1 MGHLSPSMMKSELLP
16 FQKAIIAM
24 SRAQYFTYLRSSLEE
39 GEPQATKSIPNSK
52 KGRDRDD
59 DETKKKNPTHHPP
72 PIDDDTPPNP
82 AAADKLSV
90 GVCIFRLDGRT
101 LSPAVLLLRRS
112 PRWWRRRIFTS
123 VGGRRG
129 AGEWELPGG
138 KVENDDFCISAAIE
152 RLVREKTGLRVTK
165 IMFMLSDVRWR
176 EELKVLLWEEE
187 DEDKEAGKSTS
198 GDSNEDGDSNGDGDD
213 EVEIEVG
220 LAAVADDVEWSS
232 SIASSEDSVVNA
244 AADDSNDG
252 TTGIAHGSDEM
263 ISSRGEEALMS
274 LDLEGLGIRFPVDSS
289 SPASSGAL
297 LRLTMDSS
305 GSGSSSVV
313 SAPPVPPKDPGR
325 YAWGYR
331 CREQHN
337 DDCDA
342 DEYHA
347 DHERFDNDCHSR
359 YESNKKDHDDASSLK
374 PAPLSLPSRKSKL
387 PRHRKTGGSS
397 STAAVALPP
406 LPLLEHMHMHTLHW
420 RDAQMIP
427 YKMVRKEYVQLNF
440 TVLVD
445 EPEPHTNDEY
455 EPLPEFLRRRRH
467 HVDVNGGGGADDGGD
482 GKEKGKEKEEIYE
495 HDALEWAT
503 CARLKKLPMS
513 EDLRRV
519 VFEGLAWMGTLTGGF
534 F

>member
-1 MGHLSPSMMKSELLP
+1 
-16 FQKAIIAM
+16 M
-24 SRAQYFTYLRSSLEE
+24 SRAQYFTYLRSSLGED
-39 GEPQATKSIPNSK
+39 EPQQAKSIPNSK
-52 KGRDRDD
+52 KDDRDD
-59 DETKKKNPTHHPP
+59 YETKKKKNLTHPP
-72 PIDDDTPPNP
+72 PTDDDTPTNP

-123 VGGRRG
+123 VGGRHG

-187 DEDKEAGKSTS
+187 EEEDKEAEKSTS
-198 GDSNEDGDSNGDGDD
+198 GDSNENGNRDNSDGDD
-213 EVEIEVG
+213 EVEIRVD
-220 LAAVADDVEWSS
+220 LAAAADDVEWSS
-232 SIASSEDSVVNA
+232 SIASSEDSVVKA
-244 AADDSNDG
+244 AADDGIGIGVGNSSTG
-252 TTGIAHGSDEM
+252 TGIIARDDDEM
-263 ISSRGEEALMS
+263 ISSRGEEEALMS
-274 LDLEGLGIRFPVDSS
+274 LDLETLGIRFPVDSS
-289 SPASSGAL
+289 SPASSAAL
-297 LRLTMDSS
+297 LRLTMDS
-305 GSGSSSVV
+305 SGSSSVV

-331 CREQHN
+331 EHN
-337 DDCDA
+337 NGPDA
-342 DEYHA
+342 NEYHA
-347 DHERFDNDCHSR
+347 DHECFDNDCHSR
-359 YESNKKDHDDASSLK
+359 YESNKKNHDPSLK
-374 PAPLSLPSRKSKL
+374 PAPLSLPSRKPKL
-387 PRHRKTGGSS
+387 PLPGHRHHRKTEAGSSS
-397 STAAVALPP
+397 STAAAAALRA

-445 EPEPHTNDEY
+445 EPDNDEH
-455 EPLPEFLRRRRH
+455 EHPLPEFLRRRWH
-467 HVDVNGGGGADDGGD
+467 AHAHAHADGADGD
-482 GKEKGKEKEEIYE
+482 GDRKEKEIYE